1 MGYTLFG
8 AIAGFIAGWALH
20 WYWTRGRAD
29 LAAGEFGS
37 ASGSA
42 TNWEETPLVDPSIA
56 EEIAA
61 SAPEEPA
68 EGAESD
74 GVPVPVQTTEPEVEA
89 GGAAATEEPE
99 TAYCM
104 RCRAH
109 RPVEG
114 LERIVTE
121 NGRHAIRG
129 TCGECG
135 GNVFKFVRNP
145 G

>member
-29 LAAGEFGS
+29 IAAGEFDRTPGG
-37 ASGSA
+37 AA
-42 TNWEETPLVDPSIA
+42 NWEETPLVDRSIA
-56 EEIAA
+56 EEIAD
-61 SAPEEPA
+61 SAEEEPA
-68 EGAESD
+68 EEEGSE
-74 GVPVPVQTTEPEVEA
+74 GVPVPVPAADSEA
-89 GGAAATEEPE
+89 EASGDSATEEPE

-104 RCRAH
+104 RCREH
-109 RPVEG
+109 RSVEG
-114 LERIVTE
+114 LEHIVTE

-129 TCGECG
+129 TCGVCG
-135 GNVFKFVRNP
+135 GKVFKFVRNP